1 MTIRTALAIS
11 LDNSISNDQKRHE
24 LRLILN
30 EAGKLADSTESP
42 EIRLL
47 AEAIHALISLLALE
61 QKDGLRSAAEDFRVG
76 AKQAIYLVAGV
87 CAFFAA
93 VALGIYAWNFY
104 GRWPPSDDPQHWGV
118 FGDYVGGVLNPL
130 FAVVNVSVII
140 YIAYRIRQLEEK
152 HDLDAR
158 KAQEAADRARRESE
172 QRLNAVRLLDTVYS
186 LQFYKEVA
194 APVWEVFVKWR
205 HWKGEQGNQYRMSV
219 VTGFVSFSDHYRD
232 FEKPEELPMPG
243 HNIIRFGDHYHPS
256 DYSPGQAR
264 SGYVQTVLSEHQA
277 LTCWLE
283 FWGNVNTMISKEL
296 ADADTVS
303 DLLADW
309 YQYWIDFMV
318 ELRWIVRTLH
328 ARKQTTPD
336 GPATVFPEPEPRW
349 AREIESL
356 ERVFYCRS
364 KDGGAA
370 HYAVQK
376 HKCEERASA
385 ILNELL
391 PLLPKKVATPV
402 PKPAEP
408 IAAPDPARM

>member
-1 MTIRTALAIS
+1 MPAGPYPHFSPPPTLPTALVT
-11 LDNSISNDQKRHE
+11 NVT
-24 LRLILN
+24 
-30 EAGKLADSTESP
+30 LA
-42 EIRLL
+42 
-47 AEAIHALISLLALE
+47 
-61 QKDGLRSAAEDFRVG
+61 Q
-76 AKQAIYLVAGV
+76 
-87 CAFFAA
+87 
-93 VALGIYAWNFY
+93 
-104 GRWPPSDDPQHWGV
+104 
-118 FGDYVGGVLNPL
+118 
-130 FAVVNVSVII
+130 
-140 YIAYRIRQLEEK
+140 
-152 HDLDAR
+152 
-158 KAQEAADRARRESE
+158 
-172 QRLNAVRLLDTVYS
+172 
-186 LQFYKEVA
+186 
-194 APVWEVFVKWR
+194 
-205 HWKGEQGNQYRMSV
+205 
-219 VTGFVSFSDHYRD
+219 
-232 FEKPEELPMPG
+232 
-243 HNIIRFGDHYHPS
+243 
-256 DYSPGQAR
+256 
-264 SGYVQTVLSEHQA
+264 
-277 LTCWLE
+277 
-283 FWGNVNTMISKEL
+283 
-296 ADADTVS
+296 ADTVS

-391 PLLPKKVATPV
+391 PLLPKKAATPV